1 MNWRIN
7 QFLSVLVRLSLSL
20 FLSFSLSLYFSM
32 ESDYLELSQFPYNSH
47 QPPYNSYPSPLGTF
61 LTFGIRDVDF
71 ETSECDRREL
81 WKEIQQMVNK
91 VLEDVKD
98 VSKKVKAWAESKKA
112 MEEELSRLQVDLE
125 NMTEEELQSL
135 DLMELEEQIK
145 FQESTAVVASQ
156 DVYFWVKVDDDIHV
170 HATLEVQSKEPK
182 KKVMLI
188 FQEPIL
194 DAPMEASIQ
203 ESMIQELA
211 IQVSVIQESKMQV
224 PTILVVLESNEDLRI
239 QEHSKVQ
246 RTNETLKIEKPLKA

>member
-1 MNWRIN
+1 
-7 QFLSVLVRLSLSL
+7 
-20 FLSFSLSLYFSM
+20 M

-112 MEEELSRLQVDLE
+112 MKEELSRLQVDLE

-156 DVYFWVKVDDDIHV
+156 DVYFCVKVDDDIHV

-246 RTNETLKIEKPLKA
+246 RTNETLKIENPLKA